1 MLFLQSDNDMP
12 PSRAG
17 ERGRAG
23 IAGGINVPSL
33 LSVTTEEKPVSLAL
47 ARLLELPGYLHHRTL
62 PITSRVRKRLCD
74 TLNKEAH
81 SSLLLALATM
91 SGYVVKVNN

>member
-1 MLFLQSDNDMP
+1 MGTL
-12 PSRAG
+12 
-17 ERGRAG
+17 
-23 IAGGINVPSL
+23 VSL
-33 LSVTTEEKPVSLAL
+33 YQVHSSSMKPLSVTTEEKPVSLAL